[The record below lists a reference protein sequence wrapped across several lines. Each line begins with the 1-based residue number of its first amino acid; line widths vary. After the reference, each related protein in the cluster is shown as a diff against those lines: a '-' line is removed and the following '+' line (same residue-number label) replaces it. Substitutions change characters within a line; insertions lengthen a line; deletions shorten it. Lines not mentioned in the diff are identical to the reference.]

1 MKKFAAIW
9 LAMLVLISGMTAYAE
24 GTPPEPPAGM
34 EEGAMPPE
42 LPEGMEEG
50 ATPPE
55 LPEGAERGMPPEG
68 GNPPAMPGGGAG
80 RSAERARNV

>member
-1 MKKFAAIW
+1 MKKFAAIC

-24 GTPPEPPAGM
+24 GTPPELPAGM

-55 LPEGAERGMPPEG
+55 LPEGTERGMPEG

>member
-1 MKKFAAIW
+1 
-9 LAMLVLISGMTAYAE
+9 
-24 GTPPEPPAGM
+24 
-34 EEGAMPPE
+34 MPPE